1 MDHASDER
9 EYEDEIL
16 AEVVELEAESEEDYQ
31 RKLAEYKKQLEEW
44 KLWRRK
50 QVPARATLINQQIY
64 DNKLLGNYAQ
74 LGLEIVSPLQSSS
87 TRHIHKL
94 FFSTERCSAQSESWS
109 NRRDLFSDLLNRI
122 ISSSSHEE

>member
-87 TRHIHKL
+87 TRQHSQVV
-94 FFSTERCSAQSESWS
+94 FFNWKMFCSVWILVKSKGSVFRS
-109 NRRDLFSDLLNRI
+109 VK
-122 ISSSSHEE
+122 

>member
-1 MDHASDER
+1 MNRASDEQ

-50 QVPARATLINQQIY
+50 QVP
-64 DNKLLGNYAQ
+64 DNKARLIKNFWLTAD
-74 LGLEIVSPLQSSS
+74 I
-87 TRHIHKL
+87 
-94 FFSTERCSAQSESWS
+94 
-109 NRRDLFSDLLNRI
+109 
-122 ISSSSHEE
+122 